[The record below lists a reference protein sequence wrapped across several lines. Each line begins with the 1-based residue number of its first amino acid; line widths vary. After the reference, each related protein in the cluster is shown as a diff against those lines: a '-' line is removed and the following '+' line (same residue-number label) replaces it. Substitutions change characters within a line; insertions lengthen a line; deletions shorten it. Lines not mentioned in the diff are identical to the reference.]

1 MRKSVLILPGLGL
14 ASGLLAACNLISNV
28 ITEKLPS
35 QPTPVTTPASL
46 TPIIIPVIL
55 PTPTPTPPPPPTTQ
69 APAPGPTPT
78 PGPNPPPTSSGCGL
92 PSQSPATSC
101 VYQSGA
107 FAGDVEW
114 AIDQVINQN
123 PQLFDMTDQRAY
135 RAPKVLNEQG
145 YTNNLVKVLGG
156 RGYCALWD
164 GEEIALKNS
173 QSFNEQYDI
182 LTASGYVRRGPGA
195 YRSTCRPAWF

>member
-1 MRKSVLILPGLGL
+1 LRKSVLILPCLGL
-14 ASGLLAACNLISNV
+14 AYGLLAACNLISNV
-28 ITEKLPS
+28 ITERLPS
-35 QPTPVTTPASL
+35 QPTPITTPTAL

-55 PTPTPTPPPPPTTQ
+55 PTPTPPPPPTTQ
-69 APAPGPTPT
+69 APAPGPT